1 MNASWPNNVFHI
13 TLVHWSASQNPKQQQ
28 ISQITLSVTLHWLVL
43 AGTPSAMQGQQA
55 PVHLENLTA
64 QSIAA
69 EKSDTQK
76 NYIQKPDTQKKLQ
89 PKNLTA
95 KLGQTKSHLGIPCML
110 RFIRLDTNSNLFHQ
124 NG

>member
-1 MNASWPNNVFHI
+1 MNASWPNDVFHI
-13 TLVHWSASQNPKQQQ
+13 TLVHWSASQTSLQQQ

-64 QSIAA
+64 GRITA

-76 NYIQKPDTQKKLQ
+76 PDTQ
-89 PKNLTA
+89 
-95 KLGQTKSHLGIPCML
+95 
-110 RFIRLDTNSNLFHQ
+110 
-124 NG
+124 